1 MPVACVVKAELERLL
16 GIQRTDDEFSQV
28 LADMG
33 LELDEVVMKPERS
46 IEGSMTMEP
55 VKHYNIDVTANRS
68 DVLCV
73 EGLAVALRPFLG
85 LGRPCQRLT
94 SPSHLQVYVDC
105 ARVGLVRPYLVSAVV
120 RHVHFTQTS
129 YNSFID
135 YQEKLHQNLG
145 RRRTLVAIGA
155 HDLKKLDP
163 THITYT
169 AEPPEQISFRAL
181 NQAEKLDG
189 RSLFAVLGSDQR
201 LKEYLPLLQG
211 HVHWPVIRDGRGEVL
226 SLPPIIN
233 SEYSKIDLS
242 TTDVFIE
249 CTAMDLTR
257 AQAALCV
264 LTNALV
270 MHTSKQ
276 TDIETVTVIYDG
288 YNESPHHDA
297 LRTGQLITPSSLNA
311 AIDIP
316 CSRFCDV
323 AGIPR
328 DILSPAEICKFLERV
343 GIDATPLSSIAAS
356 GRNDSVLRCR
366 APFYR
371 PDIIGEPDIVEQF
384 CISFGFNNIAKYA
397 RLPPS
402 ATIGNT
408 LPGFQLAELVR
419 GELVACGYTELALFS
434 LCALED
440 AAFGALHVELQ
451 NSRTAQFTH
460 GRGSLVP
467 GLLQT
472 ASEHQTRQLPIRV
485 FEVGEVLVPISEE
498 NDDVGVRAR
507 RRIACLQGGP
517 RDDFSSVHGVVDRL
531 ARRMGVS
538 ARLEGEDEEGTCL
551 SGRRAAIYFG
561 EKKVGWLGVIAPSV
575 LAAYGVP
582 FPCTAMELNLD
593 E

>member
-1 MPVACVVKAELERLL
+1 MPTSCIVKAELERLL
-16 GIQRTDDEFSQV
+16 GIQRTDDEFSQA

-33 LELDEVVMKPERS
+33 LELDEVIMKPERS
-46 IEGSMTMEP
+46 VEGSATTEP

-85 LGRPCQRLT
+85 LGRPCLRLT
-94 SPSHLQVYVDC
+94 SPSHLHVHVECAQV
-105 ARVGLVRPYLVSAVV
+105 GPVRPYLVAAVV
-120 RHVHFTQTS
+120 RNVRFTRTS

-135 YQEKLHQNLG
+135 YQEKLHHNLG

-163 THITYT
+163 RRITYT
-169 AEPPEQISFRAL
+169 AEPPEQISFKAL
-181 NQAEKLDG
+181 HQTEKLDG

-201 LKEYLPLLQG
+201 LKDYLPILQEQDR
-211 HVHWPVIRDGRGEVL
+211 WPVIRDGQGEVL

-249 CTAMDLTR
+249 CTATNLAR

-264 LTNALV
+264 LTSALV
-270 MHTSKQ
+270 MHTPKQ
-276 TDIETVTVIYDG
+276 TDIETVTIV
-288 YNESPHHDA
+288 YNGHLESPHHDA
-297 LRTGQLITPSSLNA
+297 IKAEQLVTPSNLGSA
-311 AIDIP
+311 MDIS
-316 CSRFCDV
+316 CTRFCDV
-323 AGIPR
+323 AGIPKEA
-328 DILSPAEICKFLERV
+328 LSPAEICKFLERV
-343 GIDATPLSSIAAS
+343 GIDATPLSSIAAT
-356 GRNDSVLRCR
+356 GRNEDVLRCR

-371 PDIIGEPDIVEQF
+371 PDIIGEADIVEQF

-402 ATIGNT
+402 ATIGST
-408 LPGFQLAELVR
+408 LPGFQLAELIR

-434 LCALED
+434 LCSLED
-440 AAFGALHVELQ
+440 AAFGMIHVELQ

-472 ASEHQTRQLPIRV
+472 ASEHQTRQLPIRI
-485 FEVGEVLVPISEE
+485 FEVGEVMVPNHKE
-498 NDDVGVRAR
+498 NDDVGIRACR
-507 RRIACLQGGP
+507 RVACLQGGP

-531 ARRMGVS
+531 ARRMGVPV
-538 ARLEGEDEEGTCL
+538 RLEGEDQEDTCL
-551 SGRRAAIYFG
+551 TGRRAAIYFG
-561 EKKVGWLGVIAPSV
+561 EKRVGWLGVIAPPV
-575 LAAYGVP
+575 LATYGVP
-582 FPCTAMELNLD
+582 FPCTAMELD
-593 E
+593 FE